1 MMVVVGLG
9 NPGRNY
15 ARTRHNAGAQC
26 VESMA
31 RAWSIPLDRRSRHAL
46 IGQGS
51 VDDQEVVLARPR
63 SYMNHS
69 GDAVKYLVDRFRVAP
84 RQLLVLYDDMDLQL
98 GSIRIRLSGSAGGQK
113 GVASII
119 QALGTLEFP
128 RMRVGIGRP
137 PPGMDAVLYVLGGL
151 TPPEEQVMRE
161 VRQQAAEAVRSI
173 LTEGLDVAMNRFNK
187 RGSGSQAP
195 YPETSGRE
203 AG

>member
-9 NPGRNY
+9 NPGANY

-31 RAWSIPLDRRSRHAL
+31 KAWSVPLNQRSRHAL

-51 VDDQEVVLARPR
+51 IDDHEVALARPR

-69 GDAVKYLVDRFRVAP
+69 GDAAKYLVDRFRVAP

-98 GSIRIRLSGSAGGQK
+98 GSIRIRSGGSAGGQK
-113 GVASII
+113 GIASII
-119 QALGTLEFP
+119 QTLGTLEFP
-128 RMRVGIGRP
+128 RVRVGIGRP
-137 PPGMDAVLYVLGGL
+137 PPGVDPVLYVLGGL
-151 TPPEEQVMRE
+151 TPPEEEVMRE

-173 LTEGLDVAMNRFNK
+173 LAEGLDMAMNRFNK
-187 RGSGSQAP
+187 RGSGSQTP
-195 YPETSGRE
+195 
-203 AG
+203 